1 MEILIG
7 LISTGVVELIKMLS
21 AKFGKELSEK
31 IVHTTVFAVVAVG
44 TYAITENLISMETI
58 NHYIQI
64 FATSYTTYKLIL
76 NPGLKVAGL
85 K

>member
-7 LISTGVVELIKMLS
+7 LLSTGVVEIIKILS
-21 AKFGKELSEK
+21 VKLGKEMSEK
-31 IVHTTVFAVVAVG
+31 IVHGTVFAVVAVG
-44 TYAITENLISMETI
+44 TYAITENLISMATI

-64 FATSYTTYKLIL
+64 FATSYATYKLIL